1 MMYYDKYKV
10 YTPSFY
16 SPPVLLPDDDW
27 GDWKRRK
34 RSARTKR
41 SAETDIED
49 LRTCDHAKITKDK
62 QVRSIKAVNGMG
74 EISRLNTCL
83 IWHSVFF
90 FILDE
95 L

>member
-1 MMYYDKYKV
+1 MIIVV
-10 YTPSFY
+10 YIPSFY
-16 SPPVLLPDDDW
+16 SSLVLPDDDW

-62 QVRSIKAVNGMG
+62 QVRSIKAVNGTC

-83 IWHSVFF
+83 IWRIVFF

>member
-1 MMYYDKYKV
+1 MKS
-10 YTPSFY
+10 TSSFY
-16 SPPVLLPDDDW
+16 SSLVLPDDDW

-62 QVRSIKAVNGMG
+62 QVRSIKAVNGTG

-83 IWHSVFF
+83 IWHNVF